1 MSYASNTAIL
11 QDSLKVDSSNNFIER
26 KPINKIHQKYNGR
39 DYNYE
44 ESLKEETLN
53 AWQRFKLW
61 LGEILKEMFNF
72 DTPDGSVKAVNII
85 LRIFGVLIILFV
97 LYKIASAYMNKD
109 GNWVFGRK
117 SDTINI
123 NSIEIDTNIHQTDFY
138 AMVEESVLKNDYRSA
153 IRYYYLLSLK
163 RLSNKEIIEWDSEKT
178 NYDYY
183 QEIKN
188 TEVQKQFQ
196 YISYLYD
203 YCWYGEFN
211 IERQEFDASEKA
223 FKKLFSLI

>member
-1 MSYASNTAIL
+1 
-11 QDSLKVDSSNNFIER
+11 
-26 KPINKIHQKYNGR
+26 
-39 DYNYE
+39 
-44 ESLKEETLN
+44 
-53 AWQRFKLW
+53 
-61 LGEILKEMFNF
+61 MF
-72 DTPDGSVKAVNII
+72 GI
-85 LRIFGVLIILFV
+85 LIILFV

-123 NSIEIDTNIHQTDFY
+123 KPIEIATNIHQTDFY

-211 IERQEFDASEKA
+211 IERQEFDTSEKA